1 MIILILLIMVM
12 PAVPL
17 LVWGLVPDYWGVIH
31 LYWGIAF
38 AILSVA
44 IAFFLIRN
52 SAARQLGS
60 LSAEKLFY
68 GGIAAWVFSVL
79 VLAMLNSS
87 SMCLGQDNGDGHNS
101 VGMCVFLTLIWPVYL
116 SLFVVPLIWFSSWLS
131 VKILPRESPVKSSG
145 TPPGSELR

>member
-1 MIILILLIMVM
+1 MIILPPMIMMM

-17 LVWGLVPDYWGVIH
+17 FAWSLVPEYWGVIY

-52 SAARQLGS
+52 SALGHHAS
-60 LSAEKLFY
+60 LSAGKLFY
-68 GGIAAWVFSVL
+68 GGIAAWVVSVL
-79 VLAMLNSS
+79 LLAVLNSS

-101 VGMCVFLTLIWPVYL
+101 PGMCVFLTVVWPVYMSIL
-116 SLFVVPLIWFSSWLS
+116 VVPLIWFSSWLS
-131 VKILPRESPVKSSG
+131 VKVLPRESH
-145 TPPGSELR
+145 